1 MESIVSCPYSEPNC
15 ASDVPAAARR
25 CRCGRYVKRC
35 GRCSTRNRAFSN
47 FCRGC
52 GTVLPASA
60 ANWLGYKG
68 GSRRTGVND
77 ASIPPGCMTS
87 PTGVR
92 LRLGDECRSI
102 LGYDGHIIAVSLDGV
117 VEVADPKR
125 AKSVCRFQ
133 AQGPITAEPCI
144 ENGVLYLATRGQVTA
159 YPLMAMSL
167 KSPRVRPLWQV
178 AVNGTPVQA
187 LTPVGERLFVT
198 VASAAWR
205 EVHVIEQQRT
215 TLVHGASSVSWIAA
229 DAAGS
234 RAVFL
239 SEQDGRVQLHVI
251 LEEMVTIPLSL
262 QSMSDHPIALLGDTI
277 FATFGSERRL
287 YRIDAGTG
295 GIEEL
300 LGDDTQLFALT
311 HRGEEWD
318 RSGVSIDTSGIL
330 FTRSMVRDSFA
341 PHERPWRGSPII
353 VQDCAVV
360 VAMQEDGRVLIY
372 DLAALPQ
379 HEIWRLADNA
389 GAPITALAS
398 FDSFIA
404 AGNKDGVVEV
414 RELVAKGGAR

>member
-15 ASDVPAAARR
+15 TFDAPAGARR

-35 GRCSTRNRAFSN
+35 GRCSTRNRSFSN

-52 GTVLPASA
+52 GTALPPAS

-77 ASIPPGCMTS
+77 ASIAPGCVTRPTS
-87 PTGVR
+87 LR

-102 LGYDGHIIAVSLDGV
+102 LGYDSHIVAVSLNGV
-117 VEVADPKR
+117 VEIADPVR

-133 AQGPITAEPCI
+133 SQGPITAEPCI
-144 ENGVLYLATRGQVTA
+144 DDGVLYLATRGQVTA
-159 YPLMAMSL
+159 YALTPMSL
-167 KSPRVRPLWQV
+167 ETPRIRPLWQV

-215 TLVHGASSVSWIAA
+215 QLLHGATSVSWIAA
-229 DAAGS
+229 DTANS

-239 SEQDGRVQLHVI
+239 SEQDGRVQLHVVRD
-251 LEEMVTIPLSL
+251 EMTTFPISL
-262 QSMSDHPIALLGDTI
+262 QSIGEHPIALLGDTL
-277 FATFGSERRL
+277 FGTFGDARRL
-287 YRIDAGTG
+287 YRIDATTG

-300 LGDDTQLFALT
+300 LGEDTQLFALT
-311 HRGEEWD
+311 HDGEEWD
-318 RSGVSIDTSGIL
+318 RNSVSIDSGGIL
-330 FTRSMVRDSFA
+330 FSRSMVRDSFA
-341 PHERPWRGSPII
+341 PHERPWRGSPVI
-353 VQDCAVV
+353 VQDCAAAVG
-360 VAMQEDGRVLIY
+360 MQEDGRVLIY
-372 DLAALPQ
+372 DLAARPQ
-379 HEIWRLADNA
+379 HEIWRLGENGA
-389 GAPITALAS
+389 APITALAS

-414 RELVAKGGAR
+414 RELVAKGAAA

>member
-15 ASDVPAAARR
+15 TFDVPAGARR
-25 CRCGRYVKRC
+25 CRCGRFVKRC

-52 GTVLPASA
+52 GAALPPSA

-77 ASIPPGCMTS
+77 ASIAPGCMTS
-87 PTGVR
+87 ATGVR

-102 LGYDGHIIAVSLDGV
+102 LGYDGHIVAVSLNGV
-117 VEVADPKR
+117 VEIADPKR
-125 AKSVCRFQ
+125 ARSVCRFQ

-144 ENGVLYLATRGQVTA
+144 ENGVLYLATRGQITA
-159 YPLMAMSL
+159 YALTAMSL
-167 KSPRVRPLWQV
+167 ETPRVRPLWQM
-178 AVNGTPVQA
+178 AVNGVPVHA
-187 LTPVGERLFVT
+187 LTAAGERLFVT
-198 VASAAWR
+198 LASAGWF
-205 EVHVIEQQRT
+205 EVHVIEQQHAR
-215 TLVHGASSVSWIAA
+215 LLHGARRVSWIAA
-229 DAAGS
+229 DAAAS

-239 SEQDGRVQLHVI
+239 SEDDGRVQLHVAGDA
-251 LEEMVTIPLSL
+251 MAAFPVSL
-262 QSMSDHPIALLGDTI
+262 QSIGDHPIALLGDTL
-277 FATFGSERRL
+277 FGTFGDERRL
-287 YRIDAGTG
+287 YRIDATTG

-311 HRGEEWD
+311 QHGEEWD
-318 RSGVSIDTSGIL
+318 RNSVCIDSGGIL
-330 FTRSMVRDSFA
+330 FSRSMVRDSFA
-341 PHERPWRGSPII
+341 PHERPWRGSPVI
-353 VQDCAVV
+353 VQDCAVA

-379 HEIWRLADNA
+379 HEIWRLADN
-389 GAPITALAS
+389 GASPITALAS

-414 RELVAKGGAR
+414 RELAAKGATR

>member
-1 MESIVSCPYSEPNC
+1 MESIVRCPYSEPNC
-15 ASDVPAAARR
+15 TSEVAAGARR
-25 CRCGRYVKRC
+25 CRCGRYVKHCR
-35 GRCSTRNRAFSN
+35 RCSTRNRAFAK

-52 GTVLPASA
+52 GQLLSPST
-60 ANWLGYKG
+60 ANWLGYKA
-68 GSRRTGVND
+68 GSSRTGVND
-77 ASIPPGCMTS
+77 ASIPAGCMTS

-102 LGYDGHIIAVSLDGV
+102 LGYDGHIVAISLNGI
-117 VEVADPKR
+117 VEIADPKR

-144 ENGVLYLATRGQVTA
+144 EEGVLYLATRGQVTA
-159 YPLMAMSL
+159 YALMPMTL
-167 KSPRVRPLWQV
+167 ETPRVRPLWQV

-198 VASAAWR
+198 AASAGWR
-205 EVHVIEQQRT
+205 EVHVIAQQRAR
-215 TLVHGASSVSWIAA
+215 LLHGAPSVSWIAG
-229 DAAGS
+229 DAATS
-234 RAVFL
+234 RAVFF
-239 SEQDGRVQLHVI
+239 SEQDGRVQLHVVG
-251 LEEMVTIPLSL
+251 EAMTTVPVSL
-262 QSMSDHPIALLGDTI
+262 QSIGDHPIALLGDTL
-277 FATFGSERRL
+277 FATFGDERRL
-287 YRIDAGTG
+287 YRLDADSG

-300 LGDDTQLFALT
+300 LADDTQLFALA
-311 HRGEEWD
+311 HHGGEWD
-318 RSGVSIDTSGIL
+318 RSLVSIDSGGIL
-330 FTRSMVRDSFA
+330 FSRSMVRDSFA

-379 HEIWRLADNA
+379 HEIWRLADNTT
-389 GAPITALAS
+389 APITALAS

-414 RELVAKGGAR
+414 RELVAKGAAR